1 MNLLRLNIK
10 RFSITDS
17 LILHL
22 LSVVKLLNNDGKV
35 HILIIFCELQCMK
48 LVTRDFSNNTNNK
61 CHHLI
66 FNKALLNS
74 YLLFW
79 FVVVGLWHQS
89 WAGYFPCSNNAGLV
103 TRCSGRTCEIYPWC
117 IIIMSLSSFFL
128 MLTVSESSESLSRDR
143 PGHAAAGPGA

>member
-35 HILIIFCELQCMK
+35 HILIIFCELRCMK

-61 CHHLI
+61 CHHLNS
-66 FNKALLNS
+66 NKDLLNS
-74 YLLFW
+74 YLLF
-79 FVVVGLWHQS
+79 
-89 WAGYFPCSNNAGLV
+89 
-103 TRCSGRTCEIYPWC
+103 
-117 IIIMSLSSFFL
+117 
-128 MLTVSESSESLSRDR
+128 
-143 PGHAAAGPGA
+143 